1 LAEHDD
7 ALAFARS
14 NRALI
19 ARRILQQLRAEGEPR
34 LDVAH
39 NFVEPCTVA
48 GEAGWLHRKGATPD
62 GQGLVIIPGS
72 RGDYSW
78 LVKPVVSEKSLFSLA
93 HGAGRKWMRTECK
106 DRLSAKFTPRQLC
119 RTGMGSRVICRD
131 RQLIYEEAPQ
141 AYKSID
147 SVVDCLADAGLITPV
162 ACLRPVLTLKTSGEK
177 SA

>member
-1 LAEHDD
+1 MEAFSHNGLPEDSDDARRYLAEHDD

-62 GQGLVIIPGS
+62 GQGLVIIPA
-72 RGDYSW
+72 R
-78 LVKPVVSEKSLFSLA
+78 A
-93 HGAGRKWMRTECK
+93 AIIAGW
-106 DRLSAKFTPRQLC
+106 
-119 RTGMGSRVICRD
+119 
-131 RQLIYEEAPQ
+131 
-141 AYKSID
+141 
-147 SVVDCLADAGLITPV
+147 
-162 ACLRPVLTLKTSGEK
+162 
-177 SA
+177 

>member
-1 LAEHDD
+1 
-7 ALAFARS
+7 
-14 NRALI
+14 
-19 ARRILQQLRAEGEPR
+19 
-34 LDVAH
+34 
-39 NFVEPCTVA
+39 
-48 GEAGWLHRKGATPD
+48 
-62 GQGLVIIPGS
+62 LVIIPGS

-78 LVKPVVSEKSLFSLA
+78 LVKPVVSEASLFSLA

>member
-1 LAEHDD
+1 
-7 ALAFARS
+7 
-14 NRALI
+14 
-19 ARRILQQLRAEGEPR
+19 GEP
-34 LDVAH
+34 LL
-39 NFVEPCTVA
+39 P
-48 GEAGWLHRKGATPD
+48 GA
-62 GQGLVIIPGS
+62 
-72 RGDYSW
+72 W
-78 LVKPVVSEKSLFSLA
+78 
-93 HGAGRKWMRTECK
+93 RKWMRTECK